1 MLEKKNAPVG
11 TCNLLLVLGMLEDGE
26 RAGHEIITALFP
38 GRRARFILCC
48 ISLKS
53 AATSAPASVRMADGR
68 AACTV

>member
-26 RAGHEIITALFP
+26 RAGHFP
-38 GRRARFILCC
+38 GRRERFILCC